1 MLTSIT
7 LHYTTIVKNEN
18 MQPKKITKSRTIR
31 AEEMII
37 GSKTMDELGTLRS
50 TDIRRFRMHAL
61 PHSKQSKINF
71 VEIKGKEYKV
81 ESIKDDGGGRRVTI
95 DVTANDGDEGETTL

>member
-1 MLTSIT
+1 
-7 LHYTTIVKNEN
+7 

-37 GSKTMDELGTLRS
+37 GSKTMDELGTLGF

>member
-18 MQPKKITKSRTIR
+18 MQPKKITKKRVVR
-31 AEEMII
+31 AEEMVI
-37 GSKTMDELGTLRS
+37 GNKTMDELGTLGF
-50 TDIRRFRMHAL
+50 TDIRRFRIHAL

-81 ESIKDDGGGRRVTI
+81 ESIKDDGSGRRVTI
-95 DVTANDGDEGETTL
+95 DVTANDGGEGESI